1 MASDEEKRAQKLVD
15 EAEKRYLEAK
25 SKEERRQWAETQLSR
40 MDVAISLD
48 PDNDGAW
55 DVRGVAKLELGD
67 YQGAIDDCTKAI
79 ELNPKNDMA
88 WNNRGSAKYHL
99 SEYQEAITYYKEALR
114 LNPNDE
120 AVRRNL
126 QAAEIAFASHES
138 AKKLQENKKIHHKRL
153 DERAESHQQNYEALI
168 KEREALFN
176 SITSIIIIFITMF
189 IIIFYCY
196 ILGGEDYPIR
206 NAIGDLN
213 FLTLWPYFILLFI
226 SLSPLVL
233 KLRLNIQDT
242 KRELVLKEDFYGRYI
257 VEVYLDRFFSA
268 EKDRRQFTEKY
279 ISYWMHNNPSETLL
293 RLDKKSPDQS
303 DAAQID
309 IMRELIRSQNTP
321 S

>member
-1 MASDEEKRAQKLVD
+1 MATKADKKRAQELAEKALQEYFKAKIQRELRQWTETHLPLMD
-15 EAEKRYLEAK
+15 EAIA
-25 SKEERRQWAETQLSR
+25 
-40 MDVAISLD
+40 LD
-48 PDNDGAW
+48 PNNDEAW
-55 DVRGVAKLELGD
+55 NVRGVAKLELGD

-257 VEVYLDRFFSA
+257 VEVYLDRFLVQKKTA
-268 EKDRRQFTEKY
+268 ANLPKY
-279 ISYWMHNNPSETLL
+279 ISHTGCATTHQRPCYG
-293 RLDKKSPDQS
+293 
-303 DAAQID
+303 
-309 IMRELIRSQNTP
+309 LIKNHPINLTP
-321 S
+321 RK